1 MVLRPRSVVWSPNW
15 QESRYGTKVL
25 ERVALRTWL
34 VISFFLD
41 HFVEYLSFVLSWLLF
56 QVINGKV
63 FSKACRS
70 RNVKLSGKLFIPDWY
85 RYGSQWSLALFAM
98 RLLKRV
104 RAQLSWKTIEKDI
117 YQTIPSNWSKWSVA
131 KCSPNCPM
139 KWMVKTDSWRIV
151 ILDNSP
157 RSDHWQSVFK

>member
-1 MVLRPRSVVWSPNW
+1 MVLRPWSVVWSPNW
-15 QESRYGTKVL
+15 QESWYGTKVL

-34 VISFFLD
+34 FWD

-63 FSKACRS
+63 FSKSCRS

-85 RYGSQWSLALFAM
+85 WYGSQWSLALFAM

-139 KWMVKTDSWRIV
+139 KWMVKTDSWRSV
-151 ILDNSP
+151 ILDNSL
-157 RSDHWQSVFK
+157 RNDH